1 MPTLVVTAHASRDF
15 ETILDHLSDVAGQ
28 QTAQAYAERFAHT
41 LERIEQFPNAG
52 PQRPALG
59 PDTRIAIVLP
69 YVLIYDYS
77 EPHDH
82 LVLLRVLH
90 GRRKMTERLLRR

>member
-1 MPTLVVTAHASRDF
+1 MPTLVVTARASRDF
-15 ETILDHLSDVAGQ
+15 DDILDHLGDVAGQ
-28 QTAQAYAERFAHT
+28 RTAQSYAQRFAGA
-41 LERIEQFPNAG
+41 LERIEQFPGAG
-52 PQRPALG
+52 QQRPALG

-77 EPHDH
+77 EADHH

-90 GRRKMTERLLRR
+90 GRRRMTERLLQR

>member
-1 MPTLVVTAHASRDF
+1 MPTLVVTARANRDF
-15 ETILDHLSDVAGQ
+15 DNILDHLGDVAGQ
-28 QTAQAYAERFAHT
+28 RTAQSYAQRFADA
-41 LERIEQFPNAG
+41 LERIEQFPEAG

-69 YVLIYDYS
+69 YVLIYDDS

-90 GRRKMTERLLRR
+90 DPRRMTERLLKR

>member
-1 MPTLVVTAHASRDF
+1 MPRLVVTAHANRDF
-15 ETILDHLSDVAGQ
+15 DDILDHLGDAAGQ
-28 QTAQAYAERFAHT
+28 QTAQSYAQRFADA
-41 LERIEQFPNAG
+41 LERIEQFPSSG

-69 YVLIYDYS
+69 YVLVYDYS
-77 EPHDH
+77 EPRDH

-90 GRRKMTERLLRR
+90 GRRRMTERLLKR

>member
-15 ETILDHLSDVAGQ
+15 DTILGHLSDVAGQ
-28 QTAQAYAERFAHT
+28 QTAAAYAKRFADT
-41 LERIEQFPNAG
+41 LERIEQFPGAG

-59 PDTRIAIVLP
+59 PNTRVAIVLP

-77 EPHDH
+77 EADDH

-90 GRRKMTERLLRR
+90 GRRRMTERLLKR